1 MAVVVEEIE
10 RKTVWTIHKWKRYGD
25 ERDRQL
31 HDLLHNRGL
40 SIEECLRMGFELEGI
55 DKFQGNV
62 LLNEGIQL
70 LEDIIAGI
78 DETSNKWDSSNARL
92 GVGNGTA
99 SESAS
104 QTGLQGTSKA
114 FKGMDSGYPS
124 RSGQTLSWRATFGDS
139 EANFAWEEFTVVN
152 GSDDS
157 ATNLNRKVES
167 KGTKSGGNW
176 TLTLQITF
184 S

>member
-1 MAVVVEEIE
+1 MANIIDSVRENA
-10 RKTVWTIHKWKRYGD
+10 VWRIHKWRRYGD
-25 ERDRQL
+25 ERDQQLYKLLRQ
-31 HDLLHNRGL
+31 GA
-40 SIEECLRMGFELEGI
+40 SPEQVTRMGFELEAVEE
-55 DKFQGNV
+55 FRGNV

-70 LEDIIAGI
+70 LEDIITGL
-78 DETSNKWDSSNARL
+78 DTTSNKWDSSNARL
-92 GVGNGTA
+92 GVGNGTT

-124 RSGQTLSWRATFGDS
+124 RSGQTLSWRATFGDT
-139 EANFAWEEFTVVN
+139 EANFAWEEFTVAN
-152 GSDDS
+152 GDDNS
-157 ATNLNRKVES
+157 AINLNRKVES